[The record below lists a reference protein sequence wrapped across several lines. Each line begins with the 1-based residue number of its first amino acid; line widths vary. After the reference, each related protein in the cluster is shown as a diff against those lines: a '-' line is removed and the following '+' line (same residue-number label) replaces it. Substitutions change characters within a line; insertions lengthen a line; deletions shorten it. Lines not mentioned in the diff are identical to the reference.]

1 MRDDGDLGGGHQK
14 GVLSRP
20 QQKTEKEEEEGICT
34 HSGGGVRGTYKKTR
48 TRQRHLVVKFDSANF
63 TPGFLLK

>member
-20 QQKTEKEEEEGICT
+20 QQKTEKEEGEEGICT
-34 HSGGGVRGTYKKTR
+34 HSGGGVRGTYKK
-48 TRQRHLVVKFDSANF
+48 QE
-63 TPGFLLK
+63 PGKGTW